1 MPSSSLESD
10 WLQDTLEDVAR
21 RLRHDG
27 EDLAWCADQLEKIV
41 VGLRSP
47 TELEG
52 RSCPRPAAAAKAD
65 RSPVVPFLAVAAT
78 GAGTA
83 WLLQTFLRRRNAK

>member
-1 MPSSSLESD
+1 MNSSDVESD

-52 RSCPRPAAAAKAD
+52 RSRPRPAAPD
-65 RSPVVPFLAVAAT
+65 GSPGMPLLAIAAT
-78 GAGTA
+78 GAGAA
-83 WLLQTFLRRRNAK
+83 WLLQSFLVRRNAK